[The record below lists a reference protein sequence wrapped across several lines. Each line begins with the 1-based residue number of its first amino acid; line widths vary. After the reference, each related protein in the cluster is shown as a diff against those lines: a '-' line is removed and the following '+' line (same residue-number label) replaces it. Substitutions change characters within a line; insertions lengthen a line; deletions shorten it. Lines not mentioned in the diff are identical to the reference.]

1 MSRLDSSFFSF
12 YQEQFGN
19 VFPYTE
25 HMGSVSK
32 DEFSR
37 WLATINARNPVLVSQ
52 TEASTYVN
60 SFNSR
65 GDIARNIFTKYGQQN
80 QTVRQA
86 VMDLFNAGFLSAAQ
100 GIARLADANFTLPA
114 PNAAA
119 YTAPAA
125 ASLSQATD
133 PMDGVV
139 RRVKKVVLDKY
150 VIAASL
156 ASKVQLVKTAE
167 PLLKKADATEFLEA
181 VLESPKYKDTI
192 CSYYIKADGAVKKG
206 SKTKLVSH
214 AEEINSDSDDEIQ
227 TRTTQIHIKESSLKK
242 GSTKANVEE
251 FEVDG
256 QLVKIATGGALPTF
270 LIVMRTPEGVYRC
283 VNFDGLEDYDVA
295 KQKLKLVK
303 SQYPAN
309 ESAIYIRGTGNEQ
322 KEDDIEVEDNAVIT
336 IGRPSSS
343 SKAKSKPVPKGKAK
357 AKPAKKP
364 VSDDEE
370 EIPENVEEDESEPAP
385 PPVKTYS
392 KAKGAASKPIAIKSS
407 AVKPAAAKPV
417 APTKTAAPT
426 PTADEDVEEMIDEDD

>member
-1 MSRLDSSFFSF
+1 MSRLDSSFFTF

-25 HMGSVSK
+25 HMGSVSR

-37 WLATINARNPVLVSQ
+37 WLATINSRNPMLVSQ
-52 TEASTYVN
+52 TDANAYVN

-65 GDIARNIFTKYGQQN
+65 GDIVRNIFTKYGQQN
-80 QTVRQA
+80 QTVRHV

-114 PNAAA
+114 PSATAT
-119 YTAPAA
+119 YTAPAPV
-125 ASLSQATD
+125 D
-133 PMDGVV
+133 MDGVV

-150 VIAASL
+150 VIAALL

-167 PLLKKADATEFLEA
+167 PLQKKHDATEFLEA

-256 QLVKIATGGALPTF
+256 QLVKVATGGALPTF

-295 KQKLKLVK
+295 KQKLRLVK

-322 KEDDIEVEDNAVIT
+322 KEDDIEVEDTAVIT
-336 IGRPSSS
+336 IGRSGSS
-343 SKAKSKPVPKGKAK
+343 SKSKSKAKAK
-357 AKPAKKP
+357 AKPAKPAKP
-364 VSDDEE
+364 TKKAMSDEE
-370 EIPENVEEDESEPAP
+370 EDAPESVEEEYEEPTP

-392 KAKGAASKPIAIKSS
+392 KAKTAAKPVAIKSS

-417 APTKTAAPT
+417 APTKAN
-426 PTADEDVEEMIDEDD
+426 EDVEEEMIDEDD